1 MKLKFLCLRQ
11 PETRAYSGL
20 IFNGF
25 IAVKIHESGLDAP
38 EHLA

>member
-11 PETRAYSGL
+11 LETQARAGL